1 MTPPPT
7 VPEQWKPLGRT
18 FNTHYFLLADDVMV
32 ILPDKGLQDDGAS
45 ARVNMDYQTAYA
57 RLVGKRC
64 CVIVVIDSLTSQDSE
79 ARRIYTAGMQP
90 SLFYAVALIVTNP
103 LARAIGSFFLGL
115 TRPPVPTRLFESVE
129 DAAAWVVTQ
138 RPAPKVHA

>member
-18 FNTHYFLLADDVMV
+18 FNTHYFLLSDDVMIV
-32 ILPDKGLQDDGAS
+32 LPDKGLKDDGAS
-45 ARVNMDYQTAYA
+45 ARINMDYQTAYA
-57 RLVGKRC
+57 RLLGRPC

-79 ARRIYTAGMQP
+79 ARRIYAAGMHP
-90 SLFYAVALIVTNP
+90 SLFYAVSLIVSNP

-115 TRPPVPTRLFESVE
+115 TRPAVPTRLFESVE

-138 RPAPKVHA
+138 RPAAKIHA

>member
-18 FNTHYFLLADDVMV
+18 FNTHYFLLADDVMIV
-32 ILPDKGLQDDGAS
+32 LPDKGLQDDGAS
-45 ARVNMDYQTAYA
+45 ARINMDYQTAYA

-79 ARRIYTAGMQP
+79 ARRIYAAGMQP
-90 SLFYAVALIVTNP
+90 SLFYAVALIVSNP

-115 TRPPVPTRLFESVE
+115 TRPPVPTRLFETVE
-129 DAAAWVVTQ
+129 DAAAWVTTL

>member
-1 MTPPPT
+1 MTPPPL

-32 ILPDKGLQDDGAS
+32 ILPDKGLKDDGVS

-64 CVIVVIDSLTSQDSE
+64 CVIVFIDSLTAQDRE
-79 ARRIYTAGMQP
+79 ARRIYMAGTQP
-90 SLFYAVALIVTNP
+90 SLFYATALIVANP
-103 LARAIGSFFLGL
+103 LARALGRIVLGL
-115 TRPPVPTRLFESVE
+115 TRPPVPTRLFVSVD
-129 DAAAWVVTQ
+129 DAAAWAVAQ
-138 RPAPKVHA
+138 RPAPNSYA